1 MVYLNH
7 LISLYQSS
15 NVSSYTLSAI
25 SYVTVPEIQKLH
37 HFFGHCSFAFQVDGL
52 LLSSNQ
58 KRMAKYAQR
67 HT

>member
-15 NVSSYTLSAI
+15 NVSFYTLAAI
-25 SYVTVPEIQKLH
+25 AYFTVLEIQKLH
-37 HFFGHCSFAFQVDGL
+37 HSFRHCSFAFQVDGP

-58 KRMAKYAQR
+58 KRMAEYAQR